1 MRHTSWIDVLLR
13 LLPFDGWKNALIR
26 GHVERCPDCARRLAT
41 PGEARRALVQ
51 AGAVGDIV
59 RLKQLV
65 ASEIAGLESSLAPT
79 AGRQGRTAASGRPV
93 TPPMLAWRWAAAA
106 SGLFLASILTF
117 ALIRYFQSTP
127 ASGGPLGPDAPAL
140 RASGALDAP
149 DSGQFQIN
157 YVRIAD
163 EPAQTFVFKPH
174 DSDVVIVWAGKMH

>member
-41 PGEARRALVQ
+41 PDEARRALVQ
-51 AGAVGDIV
+51 AGDVGDTE
-59 RLKQLV
+59 RLRRAV
-65 ASEIAGLESSLAPT
+65 ANEIAGLEPSLVLTP
-79 AGRQGRTAASGRPV
+79 GRKGKPETSGIAVSPAK
-93 TPPMLAWRWAAAA
+93 TAWRWAVAAA
-106 SGLFLASILTF
+106 GLFLAAFMTF
-117 ALIRYFQSTP
+117 ALIRHFKTTP
-127 ASGGPLGPDAPAL
+127 ESVAL
-140 RASGALDAP
+140 EAP

-163 EPAQTFVFKPH
+163 EPAQTFIFKPH